1 MPSISLPLPLS
12 PPFVSHNFF
21 FTQTLPVTPR
31 TLETMIRLATAHARC
46 NLRTEVKVQD
56 AEVALELMQYAL
68 YHDTK
73 GPKATPGKLHLFYPF
88 PCLAS
93 PIRVLISRSLL

>member
-1 MPSISLPLPLS
+1 
-12 PPFVSHNFF
+12 
-21 FTQTLPVTPR
+21 LPVTPR

-56 AEVALELMQYAL
+56 AEVALDLMQYAL

-73 GPKATPGKLHLFYPF
+73 SSKAAVPSIDITFSHLGALTRF
-88 PCLAS
+88 
-93 PIRVLISRSLL
+93 